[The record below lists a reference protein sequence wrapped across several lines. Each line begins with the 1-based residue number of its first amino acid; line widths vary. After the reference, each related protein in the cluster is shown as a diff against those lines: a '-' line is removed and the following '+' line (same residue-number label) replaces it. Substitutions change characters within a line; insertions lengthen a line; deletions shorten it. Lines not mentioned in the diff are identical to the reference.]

1 MCALQEFS
9 KKNGLEENFIHGR
22 LTFLVCL
29 AKIKT
34 VPSGGFH
41 RFEQNEKFEED
52 IMKKLFAV
60 LLAVV
65 MVVGLCACSVS
76 EKPAETTA
84 NLVAAR

>member
-1 MCALQEFS
+1 M
-9 KKNGLEENFIHGR
+9 N
-22 LTFLVCL
+22 
-29 AKIKT
+29 KT
-34 VPSGGFH
+34 I
-41 RFEQNEKFEED
+41 FEED

-84 NLVAAR
+84 AATTAAARRSC

>member
-1 MCALQEFS
+1 M
-9 KKNGLEENFIHGR
+9 EENFIHGQ
-22 LTFLVCL
+22 LTFLVRV
-29 AKIKT
+29 AKIRA
-34 VPSGGFH
+34 VEGVGFH

-84 NLVAAR
+84 ATTAAAVARREYFFVK

>member
-1 MCALQEFS
+1 M
-9 KKNGLEENFIHGR
+9 
-22 LTFLVCL
+22 TFLVRV
-29 AKIKT
+29 AKIR
-34 VPSGGFH
+34 VVEGVGFH

-76 EKPAETTA
+76 EKPCRDYCSYYCCRYRGC
-84 NLVAAR
+84 N